1 MTQLT
6 PNAQIVLDFYN
17 MVFNQHN
24 ATEAAD
30 KYLADN
36 YIQHNP
42 TLADGKDGF
51 IASITPILQAVPT
64 LRAEIKRVIAQ
75 DDLVVLHVHMKMHDA
90 DIGKAIVD
98 IFRVNADGKLAEHW
112 DVIQDIPEQSANG
125 NGMF

>member
-1 MTQLT
+1 MTLT
-6 PNAQIVLDFYN
+6 PNQQNVVDFYD
-17 MVFNQHN
+17 MVFNQHK
-24 ATEAAD
+24 AAEAAEQ
-30 KYLADN
+30 YLADD

-51 IASITPILQAVPT
+51 VASVSPILAAVPT

-75 DDLVVLHVHMKMHDA
+75 DDLVVLHVHMKMHEA

-98 IFRVNADGKLAEHW
+98 IFRVNADGKLSEHW
-112 DVIQDIPEQSANG
+112 DVIQDIPEQAANG